1 MYTFF
6 KCNYTRLD
14 QVSLIFKESFFGFE
28 VVARYV
34 IGFDLIL
41 PDFDRDSLFDFI
53 SFVRFITDLF
63 SVFK

>member
-1 MYTFF
+1 M
-6 KCNYTRLD
+6 
-14 QVSLIFKESFFGFE
+14 IFKESFFGFE
-28 VVARYV
+28 VVARYG